1 MAVRMAR
8 DTARGMAFLHSADPP
23 VLHRDLKSANLLA
36 AEDYSVK
43 ICDFGISR
51 LKADET
57 MTSCGTA
64 KWVSPEAL
72 REARYSEKSDVWSFG
87 VVMWELSTRRNPY
100 AHQTSLQVAISVA
113 TNGTSLEGLGA
124 DGEALLVES
133 KCPPGWLSLL
143 RECLS
148 FNPDTRPSFTSVL
161 SRLQALV
168 DAPYA
173 CADWQILCP
182 EENLVSPVSP

>member
-1 MAVRMAR
+1 MLALLQHPNVVQLLAVVTGPLQTEENQLGMVTELLPRGSVYSLLHDNSVCFTWRMAVRMAR

-36 AEDYSVK
+36 GEDYSVK

-72 REARYSEKSDVWSFG
+72 REARYSEKSDVWY
-87 VVMWELSTRRNPY
+87 LT
-100 AHQTSLQVAISVA
+100 
-113 TNGTSLEGLGA
+113 
-124 DGEALLVES
+124 LL
-133 KCPPGWLSLL
+133 
-143 RECLS
+143 
-148 FNPDTRPSFTSVL
+148 
-161 SRLQALV
+161 
-168 DAPYA
+168 
-173 CADWQILCP
+173 
-182 EENLVSPVSP
+182 